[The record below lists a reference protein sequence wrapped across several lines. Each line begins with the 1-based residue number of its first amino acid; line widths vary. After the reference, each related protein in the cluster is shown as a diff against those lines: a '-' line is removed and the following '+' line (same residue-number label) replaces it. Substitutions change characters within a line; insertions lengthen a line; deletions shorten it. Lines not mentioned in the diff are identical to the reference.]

1 MVVMIL
7 VYAAL
12 ALLLGGGIG
21 YGANLF
27 ITKQRT
33 GDAED
38 AAKKMLEDAKQEAKN
53 KILEAKEVAI
63 KISDDAKKE
72 ERDMRLRLDEK
83 DRRIIDREKL
93 LESKLEAIDRR
104 TESLTEDEKEIEAIK
119 QELRD
124 IRSRQIE
131 NLEKISNL
139 NKKDAES
146 KLMAMTEK
154 EIKNDLV
161 EYIEKL
167 KRDATENA
175 DEDVKEI
182 MAAAMERMATSQAT
196 ERTITTVPIPNDEVK
211 GKIIG
216 KEGRNIQAFERLTG
230 VDVLIDESPGLI
242 TLSGFDP
249 IRRQVARVAMEQLVK
264 DGRIHPGRI
273 EEIVD
278 KAQKEI
284 DQDIKKAGEQ
294 AARDAKVP
302 GLPPEINMLMGQL
315 KFRTSFSQN
324 VLHHSV
330 EMAHLGAML
339 AEAIGADVKV
349 SRVASYLHDL
359 GKAVSHEMEGKHH
372 HITGDMMRKA
382 GFDEATVHAAEAHHD
397 DIDATTPEA
406 MIVRAVDALSAG
418 RPGARGDSVENFGK
432 RMTDLENVA
441 NSFTGVNKTYAMSAG
456 REIRVFVSP
465 EEIDDLS
472 AIKLARDIATK
483 IEATLKYP
491 GTIKVNIIRETRAV
505 EFAK

>member
-1 MVVMIL
+1 MPVIIL
-7 VYAAL
+7 IAAVL
-12 ALLLGGGIG
+12 GAGALG
-21 YGANLF
+21 YGSSVVIN
-27 ITKQRT
+27 KRQSQT
-33 GDAED
+33 GKDE
-38 AAKKMLEDAKQEAKN
+38 AAKILESAKVKSKEQ
-53 KILEAKEVAI
+53 ILEAKEQAL
-63 KISDDAKKE
+63 KIQAETKE
-72 ERDMRLRLDEK
+72 EEKRRRERLDEQDK
-83 DRRIIDREKL
+83 RILEREKL
-93 LESKLEAIDRR
+93 LDSKLEAVERR
-104 TESLTEDEKEIEAIK
+104 AENMTGDEKEIEAIK

-124 IRSRQIE
+124 IRSRQVQ
-131 NLEKISNL
+131 NLEKIAKL
-139 NKKDAES
+139 KRKDAEE
-146 KLMAMTEK
+146 KLMSMTEK
-154 EIKNDLV
+154 DIKADLY

-182 MAAAMERMATSQAT
+182 MAQAMERMATGQAV
-196 ERTITTVPIPNDEVK
+196 ERTITTVAIPSDEVK

-216 KEGRNIQAFERLTG
+216 KEGRNIQSFERLTG
-230 VDVLIDESPGLI
+230 VDVLIDESPGVI

-284 DQDIKKAGEQ
+284 DLEIKKAGEQ
-294 AARDAKVP
+294 AGREAKVP
-302 GLPPEINMLMGQL
+302 GLPPEINRLMGML

-339 AEAIGADVKV
+339 AEALGADIKV
-349 SRVASYLHDL
+349 TRTASYLHDL
-359 GKAVSHEMEGKHH
+359 GKAVSHEIEGKHH
-372 HITGDMMRKA
+372 HITGDIMRQE

-397 DIDATTPEA
+397 DIEATSVEA
-406 MIVRAVDALSAG
+406 RIVRAVDALSAG
-418 RPGARGDSVENFGK
+418 RPGARGDSTENFGK

-441 NSFTGVNKTYAMSAG
+441 NSFSGVTKTYAMSAG
-456 REIRVFVSP
+456 REIRVFVTP
-465 EEIDDLS
+465 EEVDDLS

>member
-1 MVVMIL
+1 
-7 VYAAL
+7 
-12 ALLLGGGIG
+12 
-21 YGANLF
+21 
-27 ITKQRT
+27 
-33 GDAED
+33 
-38 AAKKMLEDAKQEAKN
+38 
-53 KILEAKEVAI
+53 
-63 KISDDAKKE
+63 
-72 ERDMRLRLDEK
+72 
-83 DRRIIDREKL
+83 
-93 LESKLEAIDRR
+93 
-104 TESLTEDEKEIEAIK
+104 
-119 QELRD
+119 
-124 IRSRQIE
+124 
-131 NLEKISNL
+131 
-139 NKKDAES
+139 
-146 KLMAMTEK
+146 
-154 EIKNDLV
+154 
-161 EYIEKL
+161 
-167 KRDATENA
+167 
-175 DEDVKEI
+175 